1 MIDPNTVLSPMN
13 KISDLKVVIQ
23 EKDYSIATFVYG
35 ETKKTGI
42 RWNETEQG
50 NMGYPT
56 SHGSPT
62 WFVIPKEVALAY
74 ASWRKKDVSI
84 QAFLQAT
91 QGFN

>member
-1 MIDPNTVLSPMN
+1 MIDPHTVLSPRN
-13 KISDLKVVIQ
+13 KISDLKVIIQ
-23 EKDYSIATFVYG
+23 EEAFSIATFIYG
-35 ETKKTGI
+35 KTKKIGI

-56 SHGSPT
+56 SHGYPT

-74 ASWRKKDVSI
+74 ASWRKNDVAI

-91 QGFN
+91 EGFN